1 LKPNVEL
8 VLSIEEL
15 HHAFGS
21 LILFL
26 VSFRLSVV
34 FIAEQAAIIMSNS
47 HAYLLFGLVK
57 QVLDL
62 LALDFLLNQ
71 KVVIVNRNII
81 SFWGT
86 HWREIAKVPWVMLTC
101 RRWLLGKQ
109 LMVVCKEA

>member
-1 LKPNVEL
+1 MKFNVKL

-15 HHAFGS
+15 QHALGS

-34 FIAEQAAIIMSNS
+34 FIAEKAAIIMSYS
-47 HAYLLFGLVK
+47 HAYLLLGLVE

-71 KVVIVNRNII
+71 KVVIVNRKVI

-86 HWREIAKVPWVMLTC
+86 HWWEIAKVPWVMLTC
-101 RRWLLGKQ
+101 RRWLLG
-109 LMVVCKEA
+109 